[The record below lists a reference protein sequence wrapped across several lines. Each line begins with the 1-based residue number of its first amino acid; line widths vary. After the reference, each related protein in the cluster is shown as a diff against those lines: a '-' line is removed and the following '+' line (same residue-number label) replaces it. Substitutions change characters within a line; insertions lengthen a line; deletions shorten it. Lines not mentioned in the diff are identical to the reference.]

1 MAIANVRLPIR
12 SIPLL
17 LLLVSASTAAH
28 VTWIEPSAYRAG
40 PGDRVTLTL
49 RVGEEFAGNSLL
61 YIPEWF
67 IRFSR
72 FHAGEEIP
80 VDGNMGDDP
89 AGNISIGTPG
99 SYLVLY
105 ENKPDFVEL
114 EAEKFA
120 TYLRNNG
127 LEHIIEKREALGES
141 DEPAGEYYSRC
152 AKAVITTNGDIPAG
166 GSIVTGCTLDLL
178 LEKLPAAT
186 DGETRFRLL
195 FNGEPVAG
203 VLVRGITQ
211 AAPQQ
216 RLEARTDANGI
227 GLFPVL
233 HAGTWLFSAVHMI
246 REERDKAGWRSYWA
260 SMTFRI
266 E

>member
-1 MAIANVRLPIR
+1 MAIPTVRRSVR
-12 SIPLL
+12 SISLL
-17 LLLVSASTAAH
+17 LLLVSAPTAAH
-28 VTWIEPSAYRAG
+28 VTWIEPSAYQAA
-40 PGDRVTLTL
+40 PGERIELTL
-49 RVGEEFAGNSLL
+49 RVGEEFVGNSLL

-89 AGNISIGTPG
+89 AGSISIGTPG

-105 ENKPDFVEL
+105 ENKADFVEL

-120 TYLRNNG
+120 SYLRNNG
-127 LEHIIEKREALGES
+127 LEHVIDKREALGES
-141 DEPAGEYYSRC
+141 HEPAGEYYSRC
-152 AKAVITTNGDIPAG
+152 AKAVITTDGDIPAG

-186 DGETRFRLL
+186 QGETRFRLL
-195 FNGEPVAG
+195 FDGEPVAG

-211 AAPQQ
+211 ASPQE

-227 GLFPVL
+227 GRFPAL

-246 REERDKAGWRSYWA
+246 REERDKARWRSYWA
-260 SMTFRI
+260 SMTFSI
-266 E
+266 K